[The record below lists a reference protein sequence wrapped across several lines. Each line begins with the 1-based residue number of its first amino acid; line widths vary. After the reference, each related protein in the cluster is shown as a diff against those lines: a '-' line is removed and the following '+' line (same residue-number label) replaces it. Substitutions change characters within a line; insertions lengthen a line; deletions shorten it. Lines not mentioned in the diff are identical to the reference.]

1 MRFRFSTVSA
11 ALITTCLLVLLIP
24 ASFSAASPWLQI
36 NSAHYTVI
44 TDAGEKKGREIAF
57 RFEQMRA
64 VFAGLFGKDR
74 LHQSIP
80 LTILA
85 LNNDR
90 SYYQVAPLQNGQ
102 PIEVPGFFLPG
113 PDQDFIVLN
122 MSESDPW
129 QAVAHDFARMLLV
142 YNYPPAQEWF
152 DRGLTSYFSSIRLDN
167 RQVEMGRD
175 PEPARSAQNAA
186 SDLLRTQPWLSL
198 EDLFTAKPEA
208 FTGKQGALYN
218 AQSWV
223 LIHYLLHE
231 RKLPETGAYFDFT
244 LNQHLPIE
252 EAIQRTYGMSSA
264 QLEQAVKD
272 YFQSWPSARASQA
285 SATASQDSAQIN
297 RFPTPVSP
305 DDSAITSKT
314 IAEPEVR
321 AIYAGVQ
328 IRIAERRELGLK
340 TLNDLAT
347 TETSADQKAE
357 ARQTKRMGEDEEQLP
372 TNSTGN
378 PVAHRILAW
387 DHIEHGEFDEA
398 FAELRDAA
406 ALNPSDMWI
415 RYYLSLAKYRT
426 AQAKHSDVPGLA
438 NMMLDL
444 RSVLE
449 WYPEMA
455 NAYDLLAMARNA
467 GGSPS
472 SALQSERAAMGLSPR
487 NEAYVLHLA
496 QIYVASKKWDSA
508 NALLVRLKTS
518 GNPEIAAQANDV
530 LSEASAQRKYGIPL
544 DGKAASQPKYAP
556 QKSPFDVLEEDEAKR
571 EAADSESASAGKRS
585 MKFVRGRLL
594 AVDCTN
600 PPAAVVTIRSQGGVL
615 KLHTADYKNLLLI
628 GADDFSCD
636 WRDVEVDAN
645 YKPGGGTNGD
655 LVSLEVR

>member
-1 MRFRFSTVSA
+1 MRLRFSTVSA
-11 ALITTCLLVLLIP
+11 ALISAFLLVLLTP
-24 ASFSAASPWLQI
+24 ASFSAEPPWLQI

-44 TDAGEKKGREIAF
+44 TDAGEKKGREVAF

-64 VFAGLFGKDR
+64 VFAGLFGKDH

-85 LNNDR
+85 LDNDKP
-90 SYYQVAPLQNGQ
+90 YYQVAPLHNGQ

-129 QAVAHDFARMLLV
+129 RAVAHDFARMLLT
-142 YNYPPAQEWF
+142 YNYPPAQAWF

-175 PEPARSAQNAA
+175 PESARSAENSA

-198 EDLFTAKPEA
+198 DDLFTAKSEA
-208 FTGKQGALYN
+208 FSGKEGPLYN

-223 LIHYLLHE
+223 VLHYLLHE
-231 RKLPETGAYFDFT
+231 KKLPETGAYFDFI

-252 EAIQRTYGMSSA
+252 DAVQRAYGMSPA
-264 QLEQAVKD
+264 QLEQAVKE
-272 YFQSWPSARASQA
+272 YFQSWPATGASPA
-285 SATASQDSAQIN
+285 GAAASQDSPQIN

-314 IAEPEVR
+314 IAESEVR
-321 AIYAGVQ
+321 ATYAGVQ

-340 TLNDLAT
+340 TLNDLANT
-347 TETSADQKAE
+347 RTSADQKAE
-357 ARQTKRMGEDEEQLP
+357 ARQTKRTGEDEEQLP
-372 TNSTGN
+372 TNSIGN

-406 ALNPSDMWI
+406 ALNPGDMWI

-449 WYPEMA
+449 WYPDMA
-455 NAYDLLAMARNA
+455 NAYDLLAMARTA

-487 NEAYVLHLA
+487 NEVYVLHLA

-508 NALLVRLKTS
+508 NALLERLKTS
-518 GNPEIAAQANDV
+518 GNPDIVAQANDL
-530 LSEASAQRKYGIPL
+530 LSQASAQRKYGIPL
-544 DGKAASQPKYAP
+544 DGKGASQLKYAP

-571 EAADSESASAGKRS
+571 EAAESEGTSAEKHS

-600 PPAAVVTIRSQGGVL
+600 PPAAVVTIRSDAGVL
-615 KLHTADYKNLLLI
+615 KLHTADYKTLLLI

-645 YKPGGGTNGD
+645 YKPGGGTSGD